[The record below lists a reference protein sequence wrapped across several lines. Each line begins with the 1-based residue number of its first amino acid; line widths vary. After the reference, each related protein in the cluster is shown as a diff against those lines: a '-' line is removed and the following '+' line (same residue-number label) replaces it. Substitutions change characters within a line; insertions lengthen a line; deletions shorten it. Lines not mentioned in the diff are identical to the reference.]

1 MTKLQDM
8 FTQARRAQT
17 GGGMGFL
24 GKNKGEVKP
33 RATALVVELTAF
45 KPGAGEAAIKA
56 GADGLLFSWNGKDSN
71 ALNSIKQ
78 EIESAKASNEN
89 LVTGLQIQAGW
100 DTLDHDKLTG
110 LKEQG
115 IQYVILPLD
124 APAHLLALP
133 TKDIEM
139 VVTVPMRS
147 GDMYPVFIRNLT
159 AFDNIE
165 GVLLDFDLAKNVGSM
180 SIEDILQYR
189 AVREAVRFP
198 ALLKARGDMSEAETY
213 TLFTLGVQ
221 AFILPMTNVDE
232 TSKEQL
238 KHLSML
244 LEKIYAEEKE
254 ASSKK

>member
-24 GKNKGEVKP
+24 GKSKGEIKP
-33 RATALVVELTAF
+33 RATALVVELTTVQ
-45 KPGAGEAAIKA
+45 PGAAEAAIKA
-56 GADGLLFSWNGKDSN
+56 GADGLLFAWNGKDN
-71 ALNSIKQ
+71 DALTSIKQ

-89 LVTGLQIQAGW
+89 LVTGLQIEAGW
-100 DTLDHDKLTG
+100 NKLNHDKLSE

-115 IQYVILPLD
+115 IQYVILPLE

-133 TKDIEM
+133 TKDVEM
-139 VVTVPMRS
+139 VVAVPMRS
-147 GDMYPVFIRNLT
+147 DDMYPLFIRNLT

-165 GVLLDFDLAKNVGSM
+165 GVLLDFDLANNIGTM
-180 SIEDILQYR
+180 SIEDTLQYR

-198 ALLKARGDMSEAETY
+198 ALLKAKGDMSEAEVY

-221 AFILPMTNVDE
+221 AFILPMSSVDE
-232 TSKEQL
+232 TSKGQI
-238 KHLSML
+238 KHLSTI

>member
-1 MTKLQDM
+1 MAKLQDM

-24 GKNKGEVKP
+24 GKNKGEIKP
-33 RATALVVELTAF
+33 RATALVVELNNVQ
-45 KPGAGEAAIKA
+45 PGSAEAAIKA
-56 GADGLLFSWNGKDSN
+56 GADGLLFTWNGKDSE
-71 ALNSIKQ
+71 ALTSIKQ

-89 LVTGLQIQAGW
+89 LVTGLQIHAGW

-115 IQYVILPLD
+115 IQYVILPLE

-165 GVLLDFDLAKNVGSM
+165 GVLLDFDLANNIGTM

-198 ALLKARGDMSEAETY
+198 ALLKAKGDISEAEAY

-221 AFILPMTNVDE
+221 AIILPMSRVDE
-232 TSKEQL
+232 ASKEQI
-238 KHLSML
+238 KHLSTL